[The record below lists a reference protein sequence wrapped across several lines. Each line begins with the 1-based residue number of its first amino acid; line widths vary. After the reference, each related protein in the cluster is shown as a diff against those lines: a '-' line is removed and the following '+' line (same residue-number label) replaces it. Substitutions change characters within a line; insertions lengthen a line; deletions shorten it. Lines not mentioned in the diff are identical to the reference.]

1 MNNKDFDRL
10 MEEALHIP
18 IPEGL
23 AGRLEKRIDAYA
35 LREKRHKT
43 RRFYGITGLAAV
55 ALLCVGIFL
64 QTSLQRRQPAD
75 TFTDPA
81 EAAAAA
87 GQALAYYGRDRI
99 TCTDKSWTVCRDSN
113 YEANAKRN
121 KSLEQ

>member
-87 GQALAYYGRDRI
+87 GQVLAFM
-99 TCTDKSWTVCRDSN
+99 S
-113 YEANAKRN
+113 EHLN
-121 KSLEQ
+121 KGMEHVSTAGQEFEKVNEILTKHLK